1 MALIKCNFFSQTL
14 GKCSSMYVVLPQK
27 STEGQI
33 GVDNKCQDEKYKSL
47 LLLHGLSDD
56 ESIWLRRTSIE
67 RYATEYGIA
76 VIMPCGEKSFYTDMK
91 YGDPFYTYIAKEVP
105 KIAREFFN
113 ISEKRE
119 DSFVAGI
126 SMGGYGALKIG
137 LRENDAFS
145 YAAGLSSAADIV
157 ERSKPKDEEYRDFKE
172 VLIPVFGEEMIIPKE
187 DDLFKLSEM
196 KVNLKEQLP
205 KILMLCGTADFMYQD
220 NLKLKAHL
228 EKLPIDYTYEETE
241 GEGHNWGYWD
251 NAIKRV
257 LEWLPL

>member
-1 MALIKCNFFSQTL
+1 MALMKCNFFSQTL
-14 GKCSSMYVVLPQK
+14 GKCVSMYVVLPQK
-27 STEGQI
+27 STAGQI
-33 GVDNKCQDEKYKSL
+33 GIENKCEDEKYKSL

-67 RYATEYGIA
+67 RYAAEYGIA
-76 VIMPCGEKSFYTDMK
+76 VIMPCGEKSFYSDMK

-105 KIAREFFN
+105 RVAREFFN

-137 LRENDAFS
+137 LRENNLYSCAV
-145 YAAGLSSAADIV
+145 GLSSVADIV
-157 ERSKPKDEEYRDFKE
+157 ERSIPKGDNYRDFCD
-172 VLIPVFGEEMIIPKE
+172 VFIPIFGEEMNIPKE
-187 DDLFKLSEM
+187 DDLFALSQM
-196 KVNLKEQLP
+196 KVDSKEELP
-205 KILMLCGTADFMYQD
+205 KILMRCGTEDFMYQD

-241 GEGHNWGYWD
+241 GEGHNWKYWD

>member
-1 MALIKCNFFSQTL
+1 MALMKCNFFSQTL
-14 GKCSSMYVVLPQK
+14 GKCVSMYVVLPQK
-27 STEGQI
+27 STAGQI
-33 GVDNKCQDEKYKSL
+33 GIENKCEDKKYKSL

-67 RYATEYGIA
+67 RYAAEYGIA
-76 VIMPCGEKSFYTDMK
+76 VIMPCGEKSFYSDMK

-105 KIAREFFN
+105 RIAREFFN

-119 DSFVAGI
+119 DSFIAGI

-137 LRENDAFS
+137 LRENDLYSCAV
-145 YAAGLSSAADIV
+145 GLSSVADIV
-157 ERSKPKDEEYRDFKE
+157 GRSIPKGDNFRDFHKE
-172 VLIPVFGEEMIIPKE
+172 LVPIFGEEMNIPKE
-187 DDLFKLSEM
+187 DDLFSLSQM
-196 KVNLKEQLP
+196 KVDSKESLP

-241 GEGHNWGYWD
+241 GKGHNWGYWD
-251 NAIKRV
+251 DAIRRV